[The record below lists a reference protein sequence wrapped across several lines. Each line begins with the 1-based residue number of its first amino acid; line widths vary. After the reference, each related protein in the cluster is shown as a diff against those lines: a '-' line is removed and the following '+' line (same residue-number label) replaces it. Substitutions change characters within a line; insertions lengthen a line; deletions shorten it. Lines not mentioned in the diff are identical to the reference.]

1 MSLISNRREQDFML
15 YEVLEI
21 ESLLKSEVF
30 ADSSRDAFDMT
41 LDMAQKIG
49 EKELLP
55 RLMEADREGTS
66 LVNGEVKVPKC
77 YHDLQKIVAEGG
89 WFTISAP
96 VDCGGQGMP
105 YVIEAAAQENFLFH
119 MAYFMYSGGAVGA
132 SHLIYDYGT
141 EEQKQKYMY
150 KMLEGKYGG
159 TMALTEPD
167 AGSDVGAL
175 KTKAYRQPDGSFR
188 IKGQKIFISGGDSDL
203 YENIVHPILA
213 RIEGDPEG
221 TSGISIFL
229 VPKFIVN
236 EDGSLGQRNDYS
248 VSGIEHKMGLMGNA
262 TCSMSFGDNDNCY
275 AELLGEERQGM
286 KIMFKMMIEE
296 RINMG
301 IQGLST
307 GSAAYHH
314 ALEYAKERIQ
324 GKSLMDMMNPDAKP
338 VAIINHPDVRR
349 MLLWMK
355 SHVDALRGMVYICA
369 YAIDKSRALPGDESE
384 KWQGIMEFMVP
395 VLKAWGTDTGFRITE
410 TAMQVYG
417 GYGYCKDYPVEQ
429 LLRDM
434 KIGSIYEGTNG
445 IQSMDLVLR
454 KLNKNNGKD
463 FNNLIA
469 EMEKTLKD
477 FPVSEPHEQI
487 GGKFRDAINTL
498 TETGAYFS
506 TCMKEKKFLIPVVNT
521 YPFLTLTGY
530 VLAAWVLYRQ
540 AGVADKKLGQMLAA
554 KGINA
559 RKGEEYRKFI
569 ESDREA
575 AFYENKIITASYF
588 MNHVMPQAIAIK
600 DSIETGDISPVRMRD
615 DLF

>member
-15 YEVLEI
+15 YEVLAI
-21 ESLLKSEVF
+21 DSLLNNELFSHC
-30 ADSSRDAFDMT
+30 SRDAFDMT

-55 RLMEADREGTS
+55 RLAEADREGAS
-66 LVNGEVKVPKC
+66 LVNGQVIVPKC
-77 YHDLQKIVAEGG
+77 YHDLQKIVAGAG

-96 VDCGGQGMP
+96 EDCGGQGMP

-132 SHLIYDYGT
+132 SHLIHDYGT
-141 EEQKQKYMY
+141 EEQKNKYMY
-150 KMLEGKYGG
+150 KMLDGTYGG

-175 KTKAYRQPDGSFR
+175 RTKAIRQPDGTFR
-188 IKGQKIFISGGDSDL
+188 IKGQKIFISGGDCDMF
-203 YENIVHPILA
+203 ENIVHPILA

-221 TSGISIFL
+221 TAGISIFL
-229 VPKFIVN
+229 VPKFILN
-236 EDGSLGQRNDYS
+236 DDGTLGKRNDYS
-248 VSGIEHKMGLMGNA
+248 ISGIEHKLGLMGNA
-262 TCSMSFGDNDNCY
+262 TCSMSFGDNDDCY

-314 ALEYAKERIQ
+314 ALAYARERIQ

-355 SHVDALRGMVYICA
+355 SHLDALRGLVYICA
-369 YAIDKSRALPGDESE
+369 YAIDNSKSLPGEESE

-395 VLKAWGTDTGFRITE
+395 VLKAYGTDTGFRITE
-410 TAMQVYG
+410 TAMQIYG

-454 KLNKNNGKD
+454 KLSKSNGKD

-469 EMEKTLKD
+469 EMENTLKE
-477 FPVSEPHEQI
+477 FSISENLKQLSSLF
-487 GGKFRDAINTL
+487 GKGIETL
-498 TETGAYFS
+498 KETAAFFGS
-506 TCMKEKKFLIPVVNT
+506 CMKDKKFLVPVVNT
-521 YPFLTLTGY
+521 YPFLNLTGN
-530 VLAAWVLYRQ
+530 VMAAWLLYWQ
-540 AGVADKKLGQMLAA
+540 AGVAEMKLESIL
-554 KGINA
+554 KDNGISE
-559 RKGEEYRKFI
+559 RKGDVYKNLLNSNR
-569 ESDREA
+569 DA
-575 AFYENKIITASYF
+575 AFYESKITTASFF
-588 MNHVMPQAIAIK
+588 MNHVLPQALAIRE
-600 DSIETGDISPVRMRD
+600 SIETGDISPVKMRE